1 MRETFGW
8 PAWEPASH
16 FFCLP
21 GTPISG
27 LALCTT
33 PFGRMAIPGVPIKIF
48 AGGSGHQFMSA
59 SSITAATSVTCGNCS
74 AATGGAHFC
83 PGCGKIQPLPR
94 GADYFAFFGLP
105 RKLAIDLADLEQ
117 RFHSL
122 SWKLH
127 PDNFV
132 RASEDERQLSLD
144 RSSQLNDAY
153 RTLRE
158 PVARVEYLLGL
169 AGMRKE
175 GQKKQQAPPELLEEV
190 FELNESLD
198 ELRDAR
204 ESGGGAAAMAGL
216 RTKLEAAQHKFE
228 SLLVDVDKELS
239 RVTVEWDRALDSG
252 ADDTAMKK
260 IMERMNEILNRRS
273 YIRNL
278 VASTQKELA
287 GT

>member
-1 MRETFGW
+1 
-8 PAWEPASH
+8 
-16 FFCLP
+16 
-21 GTPISG
+21 
-27 LALCTT
+27 
-33 PFGRMAIPGVPIKIF
+33 
-48 AGGSGHQFMSA
+48 MST
-59 SSITAATSVTCGNCS
+59 SSITAAALVTCWSCS
-74 AATGGAHFC
+74 SATGGAHFC
-83 PGCGKIQPLPR
+83 PTCGKIQPLPR

-105 RKLAIDLADLEQ
+105 RKLTLDLTDLEQ

-153 RTLRE
+153 RTLQD

-204 ESGGGAAAMAGL
+204 ESGGNAEQMAGL
-216 RTKLEAAQHKFE
+216 RTKLDAAQLKFE
-228 SLLVDVDKELS
+228 SSLADVDQELS
-239 RVTVEWDRALDSG
+239 RVSSEWDRSFDSG
-252 ADDTAMKK
+252 SD
-260 IMERMNEILNRRS
+260 
-273 YIRNL
+273 
-278 VASTQKELA
+278 
-287 GT
+287 